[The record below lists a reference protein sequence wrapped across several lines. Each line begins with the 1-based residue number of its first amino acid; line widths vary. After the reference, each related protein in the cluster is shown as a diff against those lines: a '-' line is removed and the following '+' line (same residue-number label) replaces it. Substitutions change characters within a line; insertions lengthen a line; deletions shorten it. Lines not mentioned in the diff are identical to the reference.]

1 MNYDDLECPRCKT
14 TKYRNPQLKLLV
26 NVCGHPLCEKCIE
39 LMFASGVAKCY
50 QCPTPLKRYNFK
62 RQLFQDSQVEKD
74 IQVRRDIL
82 KKFNK
87 YQDAFPTLRAYNDYL
102 EKLETVIYNLAN
114 DIDPDETNRLLD
126 ELRNPTQESKADLK
140 ADVKKVKEV
149 AYYHNEDESLALDGP
164 RLPTLDERYMAAAI
178 RPFSTREI
186 AGGFT
191 AELAISRALSEAF
204 TGLFNR
210 KVKLER
216 A

>member
-39 LMFASGVAKCY
+39 LMFANGAAKCY
-50 QCPTPLKRYNFK
+50 QCPTPLKRGNFK

-82 KKFNK
+82 RKFNK
-87 YQDAFPTLRAYNDYL
+87 TQDAFPTLRAYNDYL

-114 DIDPDETNRLLD
+114 DIDLDETNKLLD
-126 ELRNPTQESKADLK
+126 ELRRPTVDAQET
-140 ADVKKVKEV
+140 KVKPVQVKERP
-149 AYYHNEDESLALDGP
+149 YHHKDESPFAEGP
-164 RLPTLDERYMAAAI
+164 KIPPIDDKFVRAI
-178 RPFSTREI
+178 RQFSTREV

-191 AELAISRALSEAF
+191 AQLAISRALCDAF
-204 TGLFNR
+204 TSLFSR
-210 KVKLER
+210 HYKVETC
-216 A
+216 